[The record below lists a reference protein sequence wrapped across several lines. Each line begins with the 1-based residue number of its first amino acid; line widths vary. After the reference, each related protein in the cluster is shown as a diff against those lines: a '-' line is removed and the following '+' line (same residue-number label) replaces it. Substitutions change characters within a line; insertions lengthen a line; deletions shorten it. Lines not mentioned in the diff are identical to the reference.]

1 MKKQKKLSARV
12 RILIILVGIAGS
24 IYWLVGKLENI
35 IASFT
40 LKQNKGT
47 EVEEEGEIMS

>member
-1 MKKQKKLSARV
+1 MKKQKRLSTRV

-24 IYWLVGKLENI
+24 VYWLVGKLENI

-40 LKQNKGT
+40 LENNK
-47 EVEEEGEIMS
+47 EMKLEEEE